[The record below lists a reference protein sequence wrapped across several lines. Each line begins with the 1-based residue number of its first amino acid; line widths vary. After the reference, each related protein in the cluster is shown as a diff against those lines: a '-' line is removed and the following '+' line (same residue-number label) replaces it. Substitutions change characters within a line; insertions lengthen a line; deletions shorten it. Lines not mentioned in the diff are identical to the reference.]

1 MKKNN
6 KVIVTY
12 DKGPFINSRDALSS
26 LDINFLKGKSVLIK
40 PNIGRL
46 VGKSK
51 QGINTH
57 PESIAGVIVA
67 LQNAKTGKIA
77 IGESPIVGVNT
88 MDAFEKAGAVEIA
101 KKYNCELI
109 DLDKEKPIIKK
120 ITKGRVITSTK
131 ICSRIYEFD
140 YILSLPVAKMHM
152 HTVVTLGIKNMKGCL
167 YKREKVRYHQLEY
180 KKGFE
185 YPEMTLDTAISDLA
199 TILLPDI
206 TVIDGYIG
214 MQGLG
219 PSGGETITSDFAVA
233 SLNPV
238 GADVIGSIMMGQNP
252 LDVPHLKLV
261 SERMGYSMDPDH
273 YDVYPDNYKNY
284 IKEYK
289 KPPKEISIEYPD
301 VVLCDK
307 ESCSACLST
316 VMFFLKR
323 FKTDMSQ
330 YLLDDTKLHL
340 AIGKGVREDDIKNG
354 TILIGNCTQNA
365 KKKGIFIPG
374 CPPVPTRIYKAI
386 IGKEPDENEPEN
398 E

>member
-1 MKKNN
+1 MKKDN
-6 KVIVTY
+6 KITVTF
-12 DKGPFINSRDALSS
+12 DKGPFINSRDALKS

-46 VGKSK
+46 VSKSK

-57 PESIAGVIVA
+57 PEAIAGVIEA
-67 LQNAKTGKIA
+67 LQGVNTGKIA

-88 MDAFEKAGAVEIA
+88 MEAFEKSGVIDIA
-101 KKYNCELI
+101 KRHNCEVI
-109 DLDKEKPIIKK
+109 DLDKEKPIIKE
-120 ITKGRVITSTK
+120 IPEGRIITSTK
-131 ICSRIYEFD
+131 ICSKIYEFD

-180 KKGFE
+180 KKGSEFSD
-185 YPEMTLDTAISDLA
+185 MTLDTAISDLA

-219 PSGGETITSDFAVA
+219 PSGGEKICSNFSVA

-238 GADVIGSIMMGQNP
+238 GADVIGSIMMGLNP

-261 SERMGYSMDPDH
+261 SERMGYSIDPEK
-273 YDVYPDNYKNY
+273 YDVFPKNFKNH
-284 IKEYK
+284 IKKYK

-323 FKTDMSQ
+323 FKADMSQ

-340 AIGKGVREDDIKNG
+340 AIGKGISEDDIKNG
-354 TILIGNCTQNA
+354 TILIGNCTRNVMN
-365 KKKGIFIPG
+365 KGIFIPG

-386 IGKEPDENEPEN
+386 VGKEPDENEPEN

>member
-6 KVIVTY
+6 KVIVTH
-12 DKGPFINSRDALSS
+12 DNGPFINSRDALSS

-46 VGKSK
+46 IDKSK
-51 QGINTH
+51 HGINTH
-57 PESIAGVIVA
+57 PEAIAGVIEA
-67 LQNAKTGKIA
+67 LQSVKTCKIA

-88 MDAFEKAGAVEIA
+88 MEAFEKAGVIDIA

-120 ITKGRVITSTK
+120 IPGGRVITSTK
-131 ICSRIYEFD
+131 ICSKIYEFD

-152 HTVVTLGIKNMKGCL
+152 HTVVTLGIKNLKGCL
-167 YKREKVRYHQLEY
+167 YKREKVRYHQLKY

-206 TVIDGYIG
+206 TVIDGYTG

-219 PSGGETITSDFAVA
+219 PSGGDTITSNFAVA

-261 SERMGYSMDPDH
+261 SERMGYLIDPEY
-273 YDVYPDNYKNY
+273 YDVFPGNFKNY

-289 KPPKEISIEYPD
+289 KPPKKISIEYPD

-323 FKTDMSQ
+323 FKKDMNQ

-340 AIGKGVREDDIKNG
+340 AIGKGVTEDDIKNG
-354 TILIGNCTQNA
+354 TILIGNCMQNV